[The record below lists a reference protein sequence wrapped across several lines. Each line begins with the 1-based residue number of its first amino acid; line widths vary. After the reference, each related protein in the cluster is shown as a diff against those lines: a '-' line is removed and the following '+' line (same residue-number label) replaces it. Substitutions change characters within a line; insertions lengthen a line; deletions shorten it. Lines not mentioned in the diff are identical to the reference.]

1 MGVNLLEVCMEN
13 LSFEVLEEKINKIID
28 MLERIK
34 KENQELRQKNKE
46 FKQLLYEKEQII
58 QTLKT
63 ESESNISVNNEIDN
77 YRKNQ
82 DRIREKVEALLSK
95 LKEFED
101 FE

>member
-1 MGVNLLEVCMEN
+1 MEN

-34 KENQELRQKNKE
+34 KENQELRQNSKE
-46 FKQLLYEKEQII
+46 LKQLLDEKEQMI

-63 ESESNISVNNEIDN
+63 ESETNIDAHNEIEN

-82 DRIREKVEALLSK
+82 DRIRDKVEALLSK

-101 FE
+101 FQ

>member
-63 ESESNISVNNEIDN
+63 ESESNIAVNNEIDN

>member
-34 KENQELRQKNKE
+34 KENQELRQKSRE
-46 FKQLLYEKEQII
+46 LKQLLDEKEQII

-63 ESESNISVNNEIDN
+63 ESERTIDTHIEIEN

>member
-1 MGVNLLEVCMEN
+1 MEN
-13 LSFEVLEEKINKIID
+13 LSFEVLEEKINEIID

-63 ESESNISVNNEIDN
+63 ESESNIAVNNEIDN

>member
-1 MGVNLLEVCMEN
+1 MEN

-63 ESESNISVNNEIDN
+63 ESESNIAVNNEIDN